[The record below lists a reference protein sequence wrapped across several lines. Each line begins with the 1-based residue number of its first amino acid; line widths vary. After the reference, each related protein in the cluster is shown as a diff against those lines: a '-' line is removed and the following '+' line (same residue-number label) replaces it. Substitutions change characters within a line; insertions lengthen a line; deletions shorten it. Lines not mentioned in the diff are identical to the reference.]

1 MRASDGI
8 YRNNRLRHERNRLNW
23 RQLDLAEQ
31 LGTTVVTVKRWE
43 RGIQQPSAY
52 FRMKLCALFGKS
64 AEELG
69 LLDGNSPPQANT
81 QGRGSSEI
89 EPDHSSLREAPGIWM
104 VPYRR
109 N

>member
-1 MRASDGI
+1 MHASDGI
-8 YRNNRLRHERNRLNW
+8 NRNNRLRQERHRLNW

-52 FRMKLCALFGKS
+52 FRMKLCTLFGKS

-69 LLDGNSPPQANT
+69 LLNGVSSPRANM
-81 QGRGSSEI
+81 QKHSSEI
-89 EPDHSSLREAPGIWM
+89 GPDRSTLK
-104 VPYRR
+104 
-109 N
+109 